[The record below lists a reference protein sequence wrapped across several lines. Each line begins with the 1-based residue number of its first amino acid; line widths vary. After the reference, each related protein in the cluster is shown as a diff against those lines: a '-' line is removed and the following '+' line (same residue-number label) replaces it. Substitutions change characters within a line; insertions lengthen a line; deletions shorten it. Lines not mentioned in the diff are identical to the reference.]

1 IYVKKIRPTGSVDY
15 IPYKLD
21 SKDNVAKDNGWLT
34 IVTKDGK
41 RYKRFLNNEN
51 INLEWAEIKDGDDI
65 AQPWQDAIDFLIY
78 SSQLIDFYALPAIE

>member
-1 IYVKKIRPTGSVDY
+1 M
-15 IPYKLD
+15 
-21 SKDNVAKDNGWLT
+21 AKDNGWLT

-65 AQPWQDAIDFLIY
+65 AQPWQDAIDF
-78 SSQLIDFYALPAIE
+78 